1 MTKIMP
7 VLLMSRANR
16 GSEGTIF
23 TQKNED
29 ALTKT

>member
-23 TQKNED
+23 TQKND